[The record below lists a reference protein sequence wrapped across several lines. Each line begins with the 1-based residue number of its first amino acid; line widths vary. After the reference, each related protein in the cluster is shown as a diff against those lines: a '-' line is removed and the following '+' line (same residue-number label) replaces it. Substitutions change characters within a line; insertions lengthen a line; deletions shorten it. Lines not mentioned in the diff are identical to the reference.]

1 MNILVS
7 WDMLDANDVE
17 LIRDRTGAAVLQ
29 AESKEQLGE
38 LISQADVI
46 FGFVHPS
53 FSPGRALPLL
63 QIPMLGVERVVS
75 VPRQP
80 EMVLTSRSFL
90 AETCLHV
97 HNPLWGSVAQ
107 ILQPLWRAKP

>member
-46 FGFVHPS
+46 FGFVIP
-53 FSPGRALPLL
+53 ACLL
-63 QIPMLGVERVVS
+63 ADAATGCNPICWGERVVS
-75 VPRQP
+75 VPWGNP
-80 EMVLTSRSFL
+80 EMVSYAAYLW
-90 AETCLHV
+90 AEHR
-97 HNPLWGSVAQ
+97 
-107 ILQPLWRAKP
+107 RASWA